1 MSSTEVSSK
10 AALVSLD
17 DPAALDAGRVGAKAA
32 RLAEARQRSYP
43 VLPGVV
49 VPAECSAASVS
60 RTEAILRRSGLG
72 AARVAAASAPVD
84 EDLRSNLASARNL
97 GDLLVVRS
105 STRLDDDGR
114 WSGAFASLADVLPD
128 EVHVAVR
135 SCWASLFSPDAAAR
149 FEASGE
155 HRARVGM
162 AVLIQP
168 QVQSD
173 AGGWT
178 RVMGDTIE
186 VAAVAGHPGPL
197 FQGWVAGQ
205 RMTLTRD
212 GLGAGGALPVTPDAL
227 KALAAL
233 AWNAHDDLGATRLEW
248 AIVDGRPIILQVSAT
263 ASPDAGLR
271 DDGTIGAGAGRST
284 LVRGLGVSAGRAVG
298 PSRALRIAASQSS
311 QTGRE
316 ILLIDRPTPEIA
328 PLLWHVAGLVSRS
341 GNPGAHLFE
350 VARSLHVPAVVVT
363 SPIPW
368 SDGDVIAVDGSSGDV
383 VAWDSKEMA

>member
-1 MSSTEVSSK
+1 
-10 AALVSLD
+10 
-17 DPAALDAGRVGAKAA
+17 
-32 RLAEARQRSYP
+32 
-43 VLPGVV
+43 
-49 VPAECSAASVS
+49 
-60 RTEAILRRSGLG
+60 
-72 AARVAAASAPVD
+72 
-84 EDLRSNLASARNL
+84 
-97 GDLLVVRS
+97 
-105 STRLDDDGR
+105 
-114 WSGAFASLADVLPD
+114 
-128 EVHVAVR
+128 
-135 SCWASLFSPDAAAR
+135 
-149 FEASGE
+149 
-155 HRARVGM
+155 
-162 AVLIQP
+162 
-168 QVQSD
+168 
-173 AGGWT
+173 
-178 RVMGDTIE
+178 MGDAIE

-212 GLGAGGALPVTPDAL
+212 GLGTGGAPPVTPDAL

-271 DDGTIGAGAGRST
+271 DHGTIGARAGRST

-311 QTGRE
+311 LTGRE

-350 VARSLHVPAVVVT
+350 VARSLHVPAAVVT

-383 VAWDSKEMA
+383 VTWNAKEMA